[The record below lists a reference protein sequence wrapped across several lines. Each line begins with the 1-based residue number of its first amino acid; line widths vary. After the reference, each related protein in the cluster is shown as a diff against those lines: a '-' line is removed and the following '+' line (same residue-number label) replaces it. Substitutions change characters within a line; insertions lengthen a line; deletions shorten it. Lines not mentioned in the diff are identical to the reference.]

1 MIPARLAPV
10 VIAFFVSGAMSFLV
24 SGLATWRAL
33 GMIPGFMSI
42 WMVSWIFAWAVA
54 FPALVVFRPVVTR
67 VVMRW
72 VKRES

>member
-1 MIPARLAPV
+1 MIPPRYAPV

-33 GMIPGFMSI
+33 GMIPGFTGI

-54 FPALVVFRPVVTR
+54 FPALVVFRPVVTK

-72 VKRES
+72 VKQGP

>member
-1 MIPARLAPV
+1 MIPPRLAPL

-33 GMIPGFMSI
+33 GMIPGFTGI

-54 FPALVVFRPVVTR
+54 FPALVVFRPVVTK

-72 VKRES
+72 VKQGP

>member
-1 MIPARLAPV
+1 
-10 VIAFFVSGAMSFLV
+10 
-24 SGLATWRAL
+24 
-33 GMIPGFMSI
+33 
-42 WMVSWIFAWAVA
+42 VA